1 MQVIKYAFQ
10 QHSDARGNL
19 VAVEAFKDIP
29 FDIKRVYYMYGVPEN
44 ARRGYH
50 AHKKL
55 EQVLICMAG
64 SCKILLDD
72 GKEKQTIILDSPN
85 EGLYISKKIWRE
97 MYDFSEDAVL
107 MVLASDYYDEHDYV
121 RKYKA
126 FKNMVSEK
134 IGI

>member
-19 VAVEAFKDIP
+19 VTVEAFKDIP

-97 MYDFSEDAVL
+97 MYDFSENAVL
-107 MVLASDYYDEHDYV
+107 MVLASDYYDENDYV
-121 RKYKA
+121 RDYNTFIKMSK
-126 FKNMVSEK
+126 SSD
-134 IGI
+134 